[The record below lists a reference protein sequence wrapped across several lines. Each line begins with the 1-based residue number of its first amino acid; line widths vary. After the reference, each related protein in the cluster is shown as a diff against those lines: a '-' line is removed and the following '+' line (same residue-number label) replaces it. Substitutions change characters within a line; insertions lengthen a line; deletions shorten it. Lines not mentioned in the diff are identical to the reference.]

1 MIAKFLNENCAC
13 RTLDTNLLTSKE
25 FFSNISEGRPNLFS
39 ATTVFISPKQLMA
52 MTSIINAIEEAIHT
66 PQFKDI
72 GLNRCAE
79 IAKTTKGPRG
89 VFMGY
94 DFHLSEDGPKLIE
107 INTNAGG
114 ALLNLELARA
124 QQECCQE
131 MNIFFKHQKELLTLD
146 KSFYEMFINEWRIQR
161 GDLPMG
167 LIAIVDDNP
176 PGQYLYPEFQ
186 LFQRLISHFGGKA
199 VIADAKD
206 FQFKEGKLWLDG
218 ERIDFVYNRLTDFYL
233 EDESHAALR
242 SAYEQDAIVLTPAPY
257 HHALYA
263 NKLNLVTL
271 SDETLLSSLPISQTT
286 KEILLTGIPRTEE
299 VLPSKADDLWERRR
313 GLFFKPVSGFGS
325 KATYRGDKIT
335 RKVWNDIL
343 HAQYVA
349 QALVPPSKRLVQKE
363 IEQADLKLDIRAYV
377 YEGKIQIIAARLYSG
392 QTTNFRTHGGGFA
405 PVFVIEGSKDF
416 KTSCEIILKGN
427 KALHD

>member
-1 MIAKFLNENCAC
+1 MIAKYLNEHCAC
-13 RTLDTNLLTSKE
+13 RTLDTNLLRSKLE
-25 FFSNISEGRPNLFS
+25 SDELLKGMYSNITEGHPNLFS
-39 ATTVFISPKQLMA
+39 ATTVFISSEQLKA
-52 MTSIINAIEEAIHT
+52 MTSIINAIEETIQT
-66 PQFKDI
+66 PQYKSI
-72 GLNRCAE
+72 SLNRSSE
-79 IAKTTKGPRG
+79 IAKTHKGPRG
-89 VFMGY
+89 AFMGY

-131 MNIFFKHQKELLTLD
+131 MNIYLNFQEELSTLD
-146 KSFYEMFINEWRIQR
+146 KSFYEMFKSEWKAQR

-167 LIAIVDDNP
+167 VIAIVDDNP
-176 PGQYLYPEFQ
+176 PEQYLYPEFQ
-186 LFQRLISHFGGKA
+186 LFQRLISKFGGKA

-206 FQFKEGKLWLDG
+206 LQFKEGKLWLDG
-218 ERIDFVYNRLTDFYL
+218 ERIDLVYNRLTDFYL
-233 EDESHAALR
+233 EDESHAALK

-271 SDETLLSSLPISQTT
+271 SNEALLSSLSIPQPT
-286 KEILLTGIPRTEE
+286 KEILLTGIPTTEE

-313 GLFFKPVSGFGS
+313 SLFFKPVSGFGS

-343 HAQYVA
+343 QGQYVA
-349 QALVPPSKRLVQKE
+349 QALIAPSKRLVQQE
-363 IEQADLKLDIRAYV
+363 SEQTDLKLDIRAYV

-392 QTTNFRTHGGGFA
+392 QTTNFRTSGGGFA
-405 PVFVIEGSKDF
+405 PVFVIQNPKEVICK
-416 KTSCEIILKGN
+416 L
-427 KALHD
+427 